1 MTKNLH
7 LEHPEDAILLGNE
20 DVIKWFQAPASTS
33 VKIDGAPA
41 IVFGTDPSNGRF
53 FVGTKSVFN
62 KRKIKIAYSLEDI
75 DRLYGDNE
83 NVHDILTNC
92 YHCLPRID
100 TIIQADF
107 IGYGGDT
114 VYTPNTITYMMPRKY
129 TQKVILAPHTVY
141 VGESIREAV
150 AVPLQTLLDD
160 TGVVKWIQPIVDIQR
175 PIELR
180 QWELNVQ
187 LTQELFDCC
196 AINNLFLTQ
205 SEYDVAI
212 KAINARIRSGESPS
226 YEFIL
231 EQLKTEELTRLYFF
245 TMILKNEMMENAFTY
260 DADAPAAFLGETQI
274 DYEGLVRCSS
284 FGNFKLVHRML
295 FSSANFNNTRY
306 RSADT

>member
-20 DVIKWFQAPASTS
+20 DVIKWFQAPATTS
-33 VKIDGAPA
+33 VKFDGSPA
-41 IVFGTDPSNGRF
+41 IVFGTDPSNGKF

-75 DRLYGDNE
+75 DRFYGDNE
-83 NVHDILTNC
+83 AVHEILTDC
-92 YHCLPRID
+92 YHFLPRID

-141 VGESIREAV
+141 VGQSIREAV
-150 AVPLQTLLDD
+150 ATPLQTLLED

-175 PIELR
+175 PIELQ
-180 QWELNVQ
+180 QWEQNLLV
-187 LTQELFDCC
+187 TQQLFDTC

-205 SEYDVAI
+205 SEYDTAI
-212 KAINARIRSGESPS
+212 KAINARIRTGQPPS

-231 EQLKTEELTRLYFF
+231 EQLRSEELTRLYFF
-245 TMILKNEMMENAFTY
+245 TMILKNAMMDNAFTY
-260 DADAPAAFLGETQI
+260 DVDAPAAFLGEVQI

-295 FSSANFNNTRY
+295 FSSANFNNQRF
-306 RSADT
+306 RSAT